1 MRSLG
6 LIATGFGL
14 ALLGPSALIAAPAP
28 PPSAAAAAKAEP
40 AVAPEALQ
48 ALQRMSGYLKSLPA
62 IEITSKTSLDVV
74 TTHGQRVQLDGVAY
88 YKIHRPD
95 GFRIDIVSDKKRRSF
110 FYNGKQFTVYAPA
123 FGYYATS
130 PAPPTIRQTL
140 DAIEDKF
147 GIQLPLQDLFRW
159 NDPTDNPAA
168 NLTSGFVVGT
178 ATLDGVETDQYAFRQ
193 KKVDWQIWIQ
203 RGPHPLPL
211 KVVIV
216 DKVDPANPAYVAR
229 LAWNV
234 TPTLSANDFTF
245 QPGKDAKHIHLAGLT
260 R

>member
-14 ALLGPSALIAAPAP
+14 ALLGSSPLLAAPAAP
-28 PPSAAAAAKAEP
+28 ASAAAAAKAQP

-62 IEITSKTSLDVV
+62 LEVTSKTSLDVV
-74 TTHGQRVQLDGVAY
+74 TTNGERIQLDGIAN
-88 YKIHRPD
+88 YKVRRPNA
-95 GFRIDIVSDKKRRSF
+95 FRIEVDSDKKKRTF
-110 FYNGKQFTVYAPA
+110 FYNGKQFTVYAPEL
-123 FGYYATS
+123 GYYATA
-130 PAPPTIRQTL
+130 PAPATIRETL
-140 DAIEDKF
+140 NTIENRF

-159 NDPTDNPAA
+159 NDPTGNPAE

-193 KKVDWQIWIQ
+193 AKVDWQIWIQ

-216 DKVDPANPAYVAR
+216 DKVDPANPAYIAR

-234 TPTLSANDFTF
+234 SPNLNANDFTF